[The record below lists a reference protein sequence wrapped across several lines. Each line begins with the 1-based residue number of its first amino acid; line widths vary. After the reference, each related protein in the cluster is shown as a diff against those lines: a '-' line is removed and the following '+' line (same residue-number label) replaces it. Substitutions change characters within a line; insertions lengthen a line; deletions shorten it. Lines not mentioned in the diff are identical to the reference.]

1 MSAFIHGKNTVF
13 KLSATDISLYCNT
26 SEVTEEYDEHDV
38 TGYGA
43 SGHAVQGGLQTGKI
57 TVGGTY
63 FSGST
68 GPRGVIK
75 PLLGT
80 NVVCLRQ
87 PEGVGSGLPQDSAT
101 VHVKNYVET
110 NPVAGMITWTAELT
124 VSGVINSAA
133 QS

>member
-1 MSAFIHGKNTVF
+1 MSAYIHGKNTVF
-13 KLSATDISLYCNT
+13 KVSATDISAYCNT
-26 SEVTEEYDEHDV
+26 SEVTKEYDEHDV

-43 SGHAVQGGLQTGKI
+43 SGHAVQGGLQASKI
-57 TVGGTY
+57 TVGGNY
-63 FSGST
+63 FSGT
-68 GPRGVIK
+68 GGPRAVIE

-80 NVVCLRQ
+80 NVTVLRQ

-101 VHVKNYVET
+101 CHVKNYVET